1 MLKVNKK
8 TKMKKLM
15 IIIAVMIAGVGNS
28 QNLPK
33 NLSREEKRFV
43 NNVIEITNDVIV
55 NITKRTDG
63 IIVLEFWN
71 TMYTL
76 KDGYIDEVWILEDE
90 DWLSLGRES
99 DAY

>member
-1 MLKVNKK
+1 
-8 TKMKKLM
+8 MKKLFM
-15 IIIAVMIAGVGNS
+15 IGLLFIVGTGYS
-28 QNLPK
+28 QQLPK

-55 NITKRTDG
+55 DITKRKDNV
-63 IIVLEFWN
+63 IVLEFWN

-90 DWLSLGRES
+90 DWLSLGKE
-99 DAY
+99 Y

>member
-1 MLKVNKK
+1 
-8 TKMKKLM
+8 MKKL
-15 IIIAVMIAGVGNS
+15 ITIIAIFIAGAGYS

-33 NLSREEKRFV
+33 NLTRSEKRFV

-55 NITKRTDG
+55 DITKRTDG

>member
-1 MLKVNKK
+1 
-8 TKMKKLM
+8 
-15 IIIAVMIAGVGNS
+15 MIAGAGYS

-33 NLSREEKRFV
+33 NLSKSEKRFV

-55 NITKRTDG
+55 DVTKRTDG

-76 KDGYIDEVWILEDE
+76 KDGYIDEVWVLEDE
-90 DWLSLGRES
+90 DWLSLGKE
-99 DAY
+99 Y

>member
-1 MLKVNKK
+1 
-8 TKMKKLM
+8 MKKLM
-15 IIIAVMIAGVGNS
+15 MIIAVIIAGVGYS

-33 NLSREEKRFV
+33 NLTRSEKRFV

-55 NITKRTDG
+55 DITKRTDG

>member
-1 MLKVNKK
+1 
-8 TKMKKLM
+8 MKKLFM
-15 IIIAVMIAGVGNS
+15 IVALMIAGVGYS

-43 NNVIEITNDVIV
+43 KNVIEITNDVLV
-55 NITKRTDG
+55 NVTKRKDD
-63 IIVLEFWN
+63 IIVLEFYN

-90 DWLSLGRES
+90 DWLSLGKE
-99 DAY
+99 Y

>member
-1 MLKVNKK
+1 MTVAL
-8 TKMKKLM
+8 
-15 IIIAVMIAGVGNS
+15 MIAGVGYS

-33 NLSREEKRFV
+33 NLSKSEKRFV

-55 NITKRTDG
+55 DVTKRNDG
-63 IIVLEFWN
+63 VIVLEFWN

-90 DWLSLGRES
+90 DWLSLGKE
-99 DAY
+99 Y

>member
-1 MLKVNKK
+1 MTVAL
-8 TKMKKLM
+8 
-15 IIIAVMIAGVGNS
+15 MIAGVGYS

-33 NLSREEKRFV
+33 NLSKSERKFV

-55 NITKRTDG
+55 DITKRDDG
-63 IIVLEFWN
+63 VIVLEFWN

-90 DWLSLGRES
+90 DWLSLGKE
-99 DAY
+99 Y

>member
-1 MLKVNKK
+1 
-8 TKMKKLM
+8 MKQLF
-15 IIIAVMIAGVGNS
+15 IIVAFMIAGTSYS

-55 NITKRTDG
+55 DITKRKDNV
-63 IIVLEFWN
+63 IVLEFWN

-90 DWLSLGRES
+90 DWLSLGKE
-99 DAY
+99 Y

>member
-1 MLKVNKK
+1 
-8 TKMKKLM
+8 M